1 MTDLV
6 KYFNNSE
13 LSINLTSILIL
24 NNEIN
29 EFEPWFIAK
38 EVTTL
43 LGYTNAS
50 KAIGDHVDELDQKML
65 SYDEC
70 KELFGQNIISDET
83 IENTDD
89 FRCNDSL
96 SLKNS
101 TYVNPR
107 GMKFI
112 NESGLYTLIARSN
125 KPEARKFQRWVTSEV
140 LPSIRKTGSYNVQQQ
155 QLTPS
160 YMIEDRIKRASV
172 WIEEQKQMLQ
182 LEAEKNELVIHNK
195 QLIADNDNLTQ
206 VLTDTSEK
214 LITAIRTK
222 AQIGSKREATAM
234 STAANLSKKNKKLE
248 NDLTIANDNI
258 NNLTIAN
265 NQLQEQLDDTYSSLY
280 RDKRVAEIIKGK
292 YEFITYKFNTLK
304 PRVNKA
310 LKAIALAL
318 GEPIKEKPNPMN
330 DTYAPTLYF
339 TKHTVDQLLDN
350 IEKDH
355 GYLKRFSK

>member
-1 MTDLV
+1 MGDLQSNLV
-6 KYFNNSE
+6 KYFNNAE

-24 NNEIN
+24 NNETN

-38 EVTTL
+38 EVATL
-43 LGYTNAS
+43 LGYDDTVRAVNRNVRP
-50 KAIGDHVDELDQKML
+50 DDQKIL

-70 KELFGQNIISDET
+70 KSIFGDIVET

-89 FRCNDSL
+89 FRGDINNTPKS
-96 SLKNS
+96 SITINS
-101 TYVNPR
+101 Q

-112 NESGLYTLIARSN
+112 NESGLYDLILESK
-125 KPEARKFQRWVTSEV
+125 KPEAKVFRRWVTSEV
-140 LPSIRKTGSYNVQQQ
+140 LPSIRKTGSYNIQSQ

-182 LEAEKNELVIHNK
+182 LEAEKQ
-195 QLIADNDNLTQ
+195 QLIADNENLTQ
-206 VLTDTSEK
+206 VLTDTSER
-214 LITAIRTK
+214 LTHAIRTK
-222 AQIGSKREATAM
+222 AQINDKRTATIM
-234 STAANLSKKNKKLE
+234 GKLSGQSKKITRLE
-248 NDLTIANDNI
+248 SDLNTANNNI

-310 LKAIALAL
+310 LKAIALGI

-330 DTYAPTLYF
+330 DTYAPILYF
-339 TKHTVDQLLDN
+339 TKRVVDQLLDN

-355 GYLKRFSK
+355 NYLKRFGK

>member
-1 MTDLV
+1 MTDLMPV

-24 NNEIN
+24 NNETN

-38 EVTTL
+38 EVATL
-43 LGYTNAS
+43 LGYDDTVRAVNRNVRP
-50 KAIGDHVDELDQKML
+50 DDQKIM

-70 KELFGQNIISDET
+70 KSIFGGVAET
-83 IENTDD
+83 IENTED
-89 FRCNDSL
+89 FGGDINNTSE
-96 SLKNS
+96 NS
-101 TYVNPR
+101 IKINNN

-112 NESGLYTLIARSN
+112 NESGLYDLILESK
-125 KPEARKFQRWVTSEV
+125 KPEAKVFRRWVTSEV

-182 LEAEKNELVIHNK
+182 LEAEKNELVTHNK

-310 LKAIALAL
+310 LKAIALGL

-339 TKHTVDQLLDN
+339 TKRTVDQLLDN

-355 GYLKRFSK
+355 GYLKRFA

>member
-1 MTDLV
+1 MNNVV

-24 NNEIN
+24 NNETN

-38 EVTTL
+38 EVATL

-70 KELFGQNIISDET
+70 KVLFGQNILADET
-83 IENTDD
+83 LENTDD
-89 FRCNDSL
+89 FRGNESL
-96 SLKNS
+96 PRNNFLKINS
-101 TYVNPR
+101 N

-125 KPEARKFQRWVTSEV
+125 KSEARKFQRWVTSEV
-140 LPSIRKTGSYNVQQQ
+140 LPSIRKTGSYNVQQ

-182 LEAEKNELVIHNK
+182 LEAEKA

-222 AQIGSKREATAM
+222 AQINDKRTASLM
-234 STAANLSKKNKKLE
+234 GKVSGQSRKITKLE
-248 NDLTIANDNI
+248 NDLNTANDNI

-330 DTYAPTLYF
+330 ETYAPTLYF
-339 TKHTVDQLLDN
+339 TKRTVDQLLDN

-355 GYLKRFSK
+355 GYLKRFA

>member
-1 MTDLV
+1 MNNVV

-24 NNEIN
+24 NNETN

-38 EVTTL
+38 EVATL
-43 LGYTNAS
+43 LGYDDTVRAVNRNVRP
-50 KAIGDHVDELDQKML
+50 DDQKIM

-70 KELFGQNIISDET
+70 KSIFGGVAET
-83 IENTDD
+83 IENTED
-89 FRCNDSL
+89 FRGDINNTSE
-96 SLKNS
+96 NS
-101 TYVNPR
+101 IKINNN

-112 NESGLYTLIARSN
+112 NESGLYDLILESK
-125 KPEARKFQRWVTSEV
+125 KPEAKVFRRWVTSEV
-140 LPSIRKTGSYNVQQQ
+140 LPSIRKTGGYNVQQ

-182 LEAEKNELVIHNK
+182 LEAEKQ
-195 QLIADNDNLTQ
+195 QLIADNENLTQ
-206 VLTDTSEK
+206 VLTDTSER
-214 LITAIRTK
+214 LTHAIKTK
-222 AQIGSKREATAM
+222 AQINDKRTASLM
-234 STAANLSKKNKKLE
+234 GKVSGQSRKITKLE
-248 NDLTIANDNI
+248 NDLNTANDNI

-292 YEFITYKFNTLK
+292 YEFIAYKFNTLK

-310 LKAIALAL
+310 LKAITLAL

-330 DTYAPTLYF
+330 ETYAPTLYF
-339 TKHTVDQLLDN
+339 TKRVVDQLLDN

-355 GYLKRFSK
+355 GYLKRFA

>member
-1 MTDLV
+1 MNELV
-6 KYFNNSE
+6 RRFNNSD

-24 NNEIN
+24 NNETN

-38 EVTTL
+38 EVATL

-70 KELFGQNIISDET
+70 KVLFGQNILVDET
-83 IENTDD
+83 LENTDD

-155 QLTPS
+155 QQTPS
-160 YMIEDRIKRASV
+160 YIIEDKIRRATV
-172 WIEEQKQMLQ
+172 WIEEQKYALQ
-182 LEAEKNELVIHNK
+182 LEAEKERLALENKTLEAELTEVSEQRDKAIKTKAYINDKRTASLMGKVSGQSKKITKLEGELDTANDNLLAQADKIINLQNTLDRTIANMYTNKRVRELLRSKFDIQYAESTLQQKVGKALKTISNELVEKIVEQETTVGDNK
-195 QLIADNDNLTQ
+195 YMKYYYTDKTVMTLIQYMYDN
-206 VLTDTSEK
+206 
-214 LITAIRTK
+214 
-222 AQIGSKREATAM
+222 
-234 STAANLSKKNKKLE
+234 
-248 NDLTIANDNI
+248 
-258 NNLTIAN
+258 NN
-265 NQLQEQLDDTYSSLY
+265 
-280 RDKRVAEIIKGK
+280 
-292 YEFITYKFNTLK
+292 
-304 PRVNKA
+304 
-310 LKAIALAL
+310 
-318 GEPIKEKPNPMN
+318 
-330 DTYAPTLYF
+330 
-339 TKHTVDQLLDN
+339 
-350 IEKDH
+350 
-355 GYLKRFSK
+355 YLKRF

>member
-1 MTDLV
+1 MTNLV

-24 NNEIN
+24 NNETN

-38 EVTTL
+38 EVATL
-43 LGYTNAS
+43 LGYEKTKEAVNR
-50 KAIGDHVDELDQKML
+50 HVDELDQKIL
-65 SYDEC
+65 SYNEC

-83 IENTDD
+83 LENADD
-89 FRCNDSL
+89 FGGPINKPSE
-96 SLKNS
+96 NS
-101 TYVNPR
+101 IKINNN

-112 NESGLYTLIARSN
+112 NESGLYTLIARSD
-125 KPEARKFQRWVTSEV
+125 KREARKFQRWVTSEV

-155 QLTPS
+155 QISPS
-160 YMIEDRIKRASV
+160 YMIEDRIKRASA

-182 LEAEKNELVIHNK
+182 LEAEKQ

-222 AQIGSKREATAM
+222 AQINDKRTASLM
-234 STAANLSKKNKKLE
+234 GKVSGQSRKITKLE

-258 NNLTIAN
+258 NTLTTAN

-339 TKHTVDQLLDN
+339 TKRTVDQLLDN

-355 GYLKRFSK
+355 GYLKRFGK

>member
-6 KYFNNSE
+6 KHFNNSE

-24 NNEIN
+24 NNDTN

-38 EVTTL
+38 EVATL
-43 LGYTNAS
+43 LGYDDTVRAVNRNVRP
-50 KAIGDHVDELDQKML
+50 DDQKIM

-70 KELFGQNIISDET
+70 KSIFGGVAKTLESTEDFGGDIINTS
-83 IENTDD
+83 ENSIKI
-89 FRCNDSL
+89 N
-96 SLKNS
+96 N
-101 TYVNPR
+101 N

-112 NESGLYTLIARSN
+112 NESGLYDLILESK
-125 KPEARKFQRWVTSEV
+125 KPEAKVFRRWVTSEV
-140 LPSIRKTGSYNVQQQ
+140 LPSIRKTGSYNVQPQ

-182 LEAEKNELVIHNK
+182 LEAEKQ

-222 AQIGSKREATAM
+222 AQINDKRTASLM
-234 STAANLSKKNKKLE
+234 GKVSGQSRKITKLE
-248 NDLTIANDNI
+248 NDLNTANDNI
-258 NNLTIAN
+258 NNLTITN
-265 NQLQEQLDDTYSSLY
+265 NQLQAQLDDTYSSLY

-310 LKAIALAL
+310 LKAIALGL

-339 TKHTVDQLLDN
+339 TKRTVDQLLDN

-355 GYLKRFSK
+355 NYLKRFGK

>member
-24 NNEIN
+24 NNDTN

-38 EVTTL
+38 EVATL
-43 LGYTNAS
+43 LGYDDTIRAVNRNVRP
-50 KAIGDHVDELDQKML
+50 DDQKIM

-70 KELFGQNIISDET
+70 KSIFGGVAET
-83 IENTDD
+83 IEDTED
-89 FRCNDSL
+89 FRGDINNTSE
-96 SLKNS
+96 NS
-101 TYVNPR
+101 IKINNN

-112 NESGLYTLIARSN
+112 NESGLYDLILESK
-125 KPEARKFQRWVTSEV
+125 KPEAKVFRRWVTSEV

-182 LEAEKNELVIHNK
+182 LEAEKA
-195 QLIADNDNLTQ
+195 QLIADNDNLAQ

-214 LITAIRTK
+214 LITAIKTK
-222 AQIGSKREATAM
+222 AQINDKRTATIM
-234 STAANLSKKNKKLE
+234 GKLSGQSKKITRLE
-248 NDLTIANDNI
+248 NDLNTANDNI
-258 NNLTIAN
+258 K
-265 NQLQEQLDDTYSSLY
+265 QLETQLDDTYSSLY

-330 DTYAPTLYF
+330 DTYAPILYF
-339 TKHTVDQLLDN
+339 TKCVVDQLLDN

-355 GYLKRFSK
+355 NYLKRFV

>member
-1 MTDLV
+1 MTDLMPV

-24 NNEIN
+24 NNETN

-38 EVTTL
+38 EVATL

-70 KELFGQNIISDET
+70 KVLFGQNILVDET
-83 IENTDD
+83 LENTDD
-89 FRCNDSL
+89 SRGNDSL
-96 SLKNS
+96 PRNNFIKINS
-101 TYVNPR
+101 N

-160 YMIEDRIKRASV
+160 YMIEDRIKRASA

-182 LEAEKNELVIHNK
+182 LEAEKQ

-222 AQIGSKREATAM
+222 AQINDKRTASLM
-234 STAANLSKKNKKLE
+234 GKVSGQSRKITKLE

-258 NNLTIAN
+258 NTLTTAN

-339 TKHTVDQLLDN
+339 TKRTVDQLLDN

-355 GYLKRFSK
+355 VYLKRFGK

>member
-1 MTDLV
+1 MADLV
-6 KYFNNSE
+6 KHFNNSE

-24 NNEIN
+24 NNETN

-38 EVTTL
+38 EVATL
-43 LGYTNAS
+43 LGYDDTVRAVNRNVRP
-50 KAIGDHVDELDQKML
+50 DDQKIM

-70 KELFGQNIISDET
+70 KSIFGGVAET
-83 IENTDD
+83 VENTED
-89 FRCNDSL
+89 FRGDINNTSE
-96 SLKNS
+96 NS
-101 TYVNPR
+101 IKINNN

-112 NESGLYTLIARSN
+112 NESGLYDLILESK
-125 KPEARKFQRWVTSEV
+125 KPEAKVFRRWVTSEV
-140 LPSIRKTGSYNVQQQ
+140 LPSIRKTGGYNVQQ

-182 LEAEKNELVIHNK
+182 LEAEKQ
-195 QLIADNDNLTQ
+195 QLIADNENLTQ
-206 VLTDTSEK
+206 VLTDTSER
-214 LITAIRTK
+214 LTHAIKTK
-222 AQIGSKREATAM
+222 AQINDKRTASLM
-234 STAANLSKKNKKLE
+234 GKVSGQSRKITKLE
-248 NDLTIANDNI
+248 NDLNTANDNI

-318 GEPIKEKPNPMN
+318 GESIKEKPNPMN

-339 TKHTVDQLLDN
+339 TKRTVDQLLDN

-355 GYLKRFSK
+355 GYLKRFGK